1 MTATKTKG
9 YLQAQSGR
17 WYARICW
24 YDANGIRQMKTR
36 ATGYSVEGNN
46 KRKAEKKMREIQAE
60 FESKL
65 TPNSNDMLFFDW
77 LTQWLNETRQGIEE
91 STYMEYKRMI
101 ENCIDP
107 YFKKRNIKLC
117 DLKAYHIQEFY
128 NYRQENDGVGPQTVR
143 RYHALI
149 HKALKYAVKM
159 ERLNKNPSDN
169 VELPKT
175 EKHTAG
181 RYSEQELKRLLKTA
195 QGSNIETPVY
205 LAAWFGLRR
214 GEVIGLRWS
223 RIDLDKCLLTV
234 DGVVR
239 DKGQNEEK
247 TRSLYYVPHTKT
259 EQSRRTLPMSQTAVA
274 YLRELKE
281 KQDARRNC
289 VTDYNHEW
297 DDFVCV
303 RGNGDLIPLEYVTR
317 TFKQLC
323 KKAGLEPIKFHELR
337 HTNLSVLVENGANM
351 KIVQAWAGHSTYKQT
366 ADTYSHIQT
375 GSKKILADT
384 METVLYGE
392 FV

>member
-1 MTATKTKG
+1 MAAKRIG
-9 YLQAQSGR
+9 SCLQAQSGR
-17 WYARICW
+17 WYARIWW
-24 YDANGIRQMKTR
+24 YDADGIRQMKTR

-46 KRKAEKKMREIQAE
+46 KRKAEKKMLEIQAD

-65 TPNSNDMLFFDW
+65 TPNSNDMLFSDW

-91 STYMEYKRMI
+91 STYTEQKRMI
-101 ENCIDP
+101 EACIEP

-128 NYRQENDGVGPQTVR
+128 NYRQKNDGVSPQTVR

-149 HKALKYAVKM
+149 HKSLKYAVKM

-169 VELPKT
+169 VELPKP
-175 EKHTAG
+175 EKHIAK

-223 RIDLDKCLLTV
+223 SVDFDECQLTV
-234 DGVVR
+234 SGVVR
-239 DKGQNEEK
+239 GKGKRGGK
-247 TRSLYYVPHTKT
+247 TRNLYYVPHTKT
-259 EQSRRTLPMSQTAVA
+259 EASRRTLPMSQRAVA
-274 YLRELKE
+274 YLRVLKE
-281 KQDARRNC
+281 KQDANRNC
-289 VTDYNHEW
+289 VANYNHEW

-303 RGNGDLIPLEYVTR
+303 RENGNLIPLEYVTI

-351 KIVQAWAGHSTYKQT
+351 KIVQEWAGHSTYKQT

-375 GSKKILADT
+375 RSKRILADT
-384 METVLYGE
+384 METILYGD

>member
-1 MTATKTKG
+1 MAAMRTKA

-24 YDANGIRQMKTR
+24 YDANGTRQIKTR

-46 KRKAEKKMREIQAE
+46 KRKAEKRMREIQAE
-60 FESKL
+60 FEAKM
-65 TPNSNDMLFFDW
+65 TPNSNDMLFSDW
-77 LTQWLNETRQGIEE
+77 LTQWLDETRQGIEE
-91 STYMEYKRMI
+91 STYTEYKRMI
-101 ENCIDP
+101 DNCIGP
-107 YFKKRNIKLC
+107 YFKKSNTKLC

-128 NYRQENDGVGPQTVR
+128 NYRQENDGVSPQTVR

-169 VELPKT
+169 VELPKS
-175 EKHTAG
+175 EKHIAE
-181 RYSEQELKRLLKTA
+181 RYSDQELKILLKTA
-195 QGSNIETPVY
+195 QGSSIETPVY
-205 LAAWFGLRR
+205 LGSWFGLRR

-223 RIDLDKCLLTV
+223 SVDFDQCLLTV
-234 DGVVR
+234 NGVVR
-239 DKGQNEEK
+239 DKGKRGGK
-247 TRSLYYVPHTKT
+247 TRNLYYVPHTKT
-259 EQSRRTLPMSQTAVA
+259 EASRRTLPMPQTAVS

-303 RGNGDLIPLEYVTR
+303 RENGDLIPLEYVTR

-337 HTNLSVLVENGANM
+337 HTNLSVLVESGASM
-351 KIVQAWAGHSTYKQT
+351 KVVQVWAGHSTYKQT

-384 METVLYGE
+384 MENILYGE